1 MYKIN
6 GFLPVVRCVCGREHV
21 LLRAE
26 VCECG
31 VTLRVK
37 IGPGRISIPRGIA
50 PGNYDLTA
58 QPFRMILIL
67 DWAEVGTRKCGYNAP
82 GIAVAGTQTPPEK
95 MRELQDYATKATAD
109 LRAELSRVHHEKED
123 ALDRLS
129 RTEQNVAALKAEL
142 KNVKRMWK
150 ETIERKKEIEA
161 ALRRFADISLV
172 EPVDLEKFA
181 YDILNARK
189 ALKGE

>member
-1 MYKIN
+1 M
-6 GFLPVVRCVCGREHV
+6 
-21 LLRAE
+21 
-26 VCECG
+26 
-31 VTLRVK
+31 
-37 IGPGRISIPRGIA
+37 
-50 PGNYDLTA
+50 
-58 QPFRMILIL
+58 
-67 DWAEVGTRKCGYNAP
+67 GTRKCGYNAP

-142 KNVKRMWK
+142 KNVERMWK